1 MAARLLD
8 CIRYLTALLKIL
20 HSVRDDSQVSYFS
33 PGRKQRT
40 IQVDIS
46 GTVESVPQFTTARG
60 KAVIVLLSSPI
71 RNPSVPA
78 PIPSDS
84 FHRFDWKILNFKP
97 YRFGSIFSFST
108 TFAYLT
114 VFLNSVFFSG
124 KEDLIRWRLFAQCK
138 ASSSYFFSAG
148 IIFQNADEMASL
160 GTEALKKAVN
170 GVTERVSSTSL
181 DLSRDISESYF
192 DEEITDENDFTQEQL
207 SDISTYPS
215 AHNLC
220 PLSRAPRPGRFKVK
234 YGLQVRRL
242 NCNLELSATFFI
254 TQPTISSI
262 HVRAPV
268 RWCYTKSP
276 NDGNCQKRWFVECS
290 WMCEPSPVW
299 TITVTTQLASD
310 SHEDV
315 LRVRHARSCPTNSW
329 RTPTN
334 VCVGGYYTVTLFII
348 NTLPNSSQSLG
359 ILKSQ
364 LTT

>member
-8 CIRYLTALLKIL
+8 CIRYLTAFLKIL

-71 RNPSVPA
+71 RSPSVPA

-124 KEDLIRWRLFAQCK
+124 KEDLIRWKLFAQCK

-170 GVTERVSSTSL
+170 GVTERVSSTSF

-192 DEEITDENDFTQEQL
+192 NEEITDENDFTQEQL

-220 PLSRAPRPGRFKVK
+220 PLSRAPRPGQFKVK

-254 TQPTISSI
+254 TWTDNFFDTCKSS
-262 HVRAPV
+262 
-268 RWCYTKSP
+268 CSMMSP